1 MTIRESL
8 VTNSP
13 LPTTCEERYQRG
25 GRIARRWRQWLALS
39 ALLGLLAVEPAARA
53 DALRLL
59 STHVEAGQA
68 RIDLVQQAQREI
80 SLATYT
86 LKYDNYGVAMLA
98 LLREAA
104 RRGVRVRVVID
115 AYRSHLPDAL
125 VAHLADSGVEIRV
138 YHPLTWTRL
147 GGANRRLHD
156 KFLVVDRR
164 EAIVGSRNVNDPHY
178 GLSANNFVDRDVY
191 VRGATANVVQDCFDQ
206 LWAGQEAMP
215 IEPANFAA
223 EPPDVSPGRNWLA
236 APAPPPGTIATSD
249 RAAGLRWAADALD
262 QGLAVLARGE
272 LWRLDTRQ
280 DWSVGLSEAADAR
293 FLCDI
298 GGVKQAPDPI
308 TAEMIRLIDAAQRS
322 IWLESPYFVPPETME
337 AALLRARRRG
347 VTVRLLTNSLASTN
361 VMFAHAG
368 YTNDRPR
375 LLSAGIEI
383 YEYAGP
389 EHFHNKSAVFDERV
403 VIVTSHN
410 FDSRS
415 ENLNTEVAIVATDP
429 RLAATQL
436 SSIGTLLR
444 GADRLRADGVPHG
457 ATDLYPTANPARIR
471 ELDQLRWPAMLLRRH
486 L

>member
-1 MTIRESL
+1 MR
-8 VTNSP
+8 NAD
-13 LPTTCEERYQRG
+13 G
-25 GRIARRWRQWLALS
+25 GQIARRWRRGLA
-39 ALLGLLAVEPAARA
+39 AWCVLLTLVVVDQTARA

-59 STHVEAGQA
+59 STHIEAGQA
-68 RIDLVQQAQREI
+68 RIDLVQQARREI

-86 LKYDNYGVAMLA
+86 LKYDNYGVAMLS
-98 LLREAA
+98 LLRDAA
-104 RRGVRVRVVID
+104 RRGVRVRVVMD
-115 AYRSHLPDAL
+115 DYRSHLPDAL

-156 KFLVVDRR
+156 KLLVVDRR

-178 GLSANNFVDRDVY
+178 GLSISNFVDRDVY
-191 VRGATANVVQDCFDQ
+191 VRGAAANTVQDCFDQ
-206 LWAGQEAMP
+206 LWASQEAAP
-215 IEPANFAA
+215 IEPANYAA

-236 APAPPPGTIATSD
+236 APAPPAGTIAASD
-249 RAAGLRWAADALD
+249 RAAGVRWAAGVLD

-272 LWRLDTRQ
+272 LWHLSTHN
-280 DWSVGLSEAADAR
+280 DWSAGLSDAGGAR
-293 FLCDI
+293 FLYDA
-298 GGVKQAPDPI
+298 GGVKQQPDPI
-308 TAEMIRLIDAAQRS
+308 TTEMIRLIDGAQRS
-322 IWLESPYFVPPETME
+322 IWLESPYFVPPEAME

-347 VTVRLLTNSLASTN
+347 VAVRLLTNSLASTN

-375 LLSAGIEI
+375 LLAAGIEI
-383 YEYAGP
+383 YEYSGP

-415 ENLNTEVAIVATDP
+415 ENLNTEVAIVASDP
-429 RLAATQL
+429 RLASAL
-436 SSIGTLLR
+436 LRSIEALLR
-444 GADRLRADGVPHG
+444 GADRLGADGVPQG
-457 ATDLYPTANPARIR
+457 ATDPYPTANPARVR